1 MRLLDIFESGYLL
14 EDLEG
19 QKAQRGT
26 FLKKTYGDTFK
37 GLPGYGPDDLDKLI
51 DKIGEVDP
59 SRNGAYMNWIGRLVL
74 TKSAENRAE
83 DLDRVGQDLQ
93 NFEQFKARIPN
104 KDINA
109 YKSFNQL
116 YDVTEPFTRPQEK
129 TKDDKAKDK
138 EAAEIAKLKN
148 EIITVENGPDGWIRI
163 PKTQAAATY
172 LGNGTRWCTAATGN
186 NMFNHYNRDDNLFVV
201 HDKAQSKVYRE
212 FMANPANAGKPK
224 PHNGMYQL
232 HIESGQFASDD
243 DRNQGT
249 SAVPAWART
258 PILDYYKAN
267 NPDLSWKQIMT
278 LSTFGDENLA
288 IGTKHEGVIDL
299 FTLYDAIES
308 NDYKKLL
315 YCAANLGFNNETTPD
330 YGDEMEK
337 HKAKYLKDMM
347 ANLNKGPEGL
357 ANLNAML
364 SQLES
369 FGMPW
374 PELQMFRAEYN
385 KKAPTIA

>member
-1 MRLLDIFESGYLL
+1 MRLLDIFESFYLL

-19 QKAQRGT
+19 QKAQRGQ
-26 FLKKTYGDTFK
+26 FLKDKYGKDFK

-51 DKIGEVDP
+51 EKIGEVDP
-59 SRNGAYMNWIGRLVL
+59 TRNGAYMQWIGRLAL
-74 TKSAENRAE
+74 TKPGENRTE

-93 NFEQFKARIPN
+93 NFEQFKARIAN

-116 YDVTEPFTRPQEK
+116 YDITEPFTRPQEK

-148 EIITVENGPDGWIRI
+148 EIITVYNGPEGWIRI

-172 LGNGTRWCTAATGN
+172 LGKGTRWCTAATGN

-249 SAVPAWART
+249 SSVPPWART
-258 PILDYYKAN
+258 PILEYYKAN
-267 NPDLSWKQIMT
+267 NPNLSWKQIMT

-288 IGTKHEGVIDL
+288 VGTKHEGVINL
-299 FTLYDAIES
+299 FSLFDAIEQQ
-308 NDYKKLL
+308 DYKKIL
-315 YCAANLGFNNETTPD
+315 YCAASLPNFNIESTPD
-330 YGDEMEK
+330 YAEEMDK
-337 HKAKYLKDMM
+337 YKANYIKDMLT
-347 ANLNKGPEGL
+347 NLNKGPDGY
-357 ANLNAML
+357 ADVNAML

-374 PELQMFRAEYN
+374 PELKPIRAKLN
-385 KKAPTIA
+385 AVI